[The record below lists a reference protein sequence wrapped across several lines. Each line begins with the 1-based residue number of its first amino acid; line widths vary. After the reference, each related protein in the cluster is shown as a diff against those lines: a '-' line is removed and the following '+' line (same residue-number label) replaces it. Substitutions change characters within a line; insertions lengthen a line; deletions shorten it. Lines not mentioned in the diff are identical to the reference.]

1 MQRRDFKKRRPHIKE
16 PKEFDEQVI
25 QISRV
30 TKVVKGGRRLRFRA
44 TVAIGNRKGK
54 VGIGLGKSNEVTG
67 AIQKAI
73 AKAKKHMITVPLD
86 GSTIPHDIKIK
97 HKSSLILLLPAAPG
111 TGIIAGGT
119 IRKVLELTGVK
130 DILSKSYGTTN
141 KVNNTK
147 GIFEALKRLK
157 ETPFM
162 IARRASA
169 KGKENIPEKS
179 EDESKEKTKEK
190 IEKPIKEKTET
201 ENKVEKK
208 TEEPIKSEKTEEPEK
223 AEKTEPAEGG
233 PEKEPNQ
240 KV

>member
-1 MQRRDFKKRRPHIKE
+1 MQRRDFKKRRPHTRE

-97 HKSSLILLLPAAPG
+97 YKSSLILLLPAAPG

-147 GIFEALKRLK
+147 GIFEALKKLR

-169 KGKENIPEKS
+169 KGKESVPKKEETKTEK
-179 EDESKEKTKEK
+179 K
-190 IEKPIKEKTET
+190 IEKKTET
-201 ENKVEKK
+201 KTETKVEKK
-208 TEEPIKSEKTEEPEK
+208 TEETKPVKKEVEKENK
-223 AEKTEPAEGG
+223 AEKT
-233 PEKEPNQ
+233 PEKESEKTPEKESNQ
-240 KV
+240 KE

>member
-1 MQRRDFKKRRPHIKE
+1 MQRRDFKKRRPHTRE

-25 QISRV
+25 QIDRV

-97 HKSSLILLLPAAPG
+97 YKSSLILLLPAAPG

-130 DILSKSYGTTN
+130 DILSKSFGTTN

-147 GIFEALKRLK
+147 GIFEALKKLR

-169 KGKENIPEKS
+169 KGKENVPK
-179 EDESKEKTKEK
+179 KEET
-190 IEKPIKEKTET
+190 KTEKKT
-201 ENKVEKK
+201 EEKVEKK
-208 TEEPIKSEKTEEPEK
+208 TEKPVEPKKTEKT
-223 AEKTEPAEGG
+223 
-233 PEKEPNQ
+233 PEKESEKAPEKESNQ
-240 KV
+240 KE